1 MVRPDVSRVGVG
13 SLSGTWQAGAT
24 EEEHVADETDQRR
37 TPARARAEAADTGG
51 RRRTEL
57 IRVGDRGGGHGGRTS
72 PRMRFDLLQI
82 AAWLV
87 GLALVVAG
95 LVAVARTRFEDLGLF
110 EPVVEVGG
118 QPATPLA
125 ALLWLLLGLF
135 VLKAGTGSVEEQRL
149 RIVGV
154 LFATIGLVFLIEP
167 DAFTDYLGGGARS
180 ASLLLTAGALL
191 VATSFVPPLSI
202 ARPGIRED

>member
-1 MVRPDVSRVGVG
+1 MAG
-13 SLSGTWQAGAT
+13 GT
-24 EEEHVADETDQRR
+24 ERR
-37 TPARARAEAADTGG
+37 SVTPARARADAEAGG

-57 IRVGDRGGGHGGRTS
+57 IRVGDRSGGDGGRSS

-87 GLALVVAG
+87 GLVLVVAG
-95 LVAVARTRFEDLGLF
+95 LVAVARTDFEDISLF

-125 ALLWLLLGLF
+125 ALLWLVIGVI
-135 VLKAGTGSVEEQRL
+135 VLAAGTGSVAEQRL
-149 RIVGV
+149 RILGV
-154 LFATIGLVFLIEP
+154 LFAIVGLVFLIEP
-167 DAFTDYLGGGARS
+167 DAFAEYLGGGARS
-180 ASLLLTAGALL
+180 ASLLLAAGALL

-202 ARPGIRED
+202 ARPGIPED

>member
-1 MVRPDVSRVGVG
+1 M
-13 SLSGTWQAGAT
+13 
-24 EEEHVADETDQRR
+24 ADDTDQRR
-37 TPARARAEAADTGG
+37 TPARARAHAADTGG

-57 IRVGDRGGGHGGRTS
+57 IRVGDDRGGGHGGRTS

-95 LVAVARTRFEDLGLF
+95 LVAIARTRFDDLGFF

-118 QPATPLA
+118 QSATPLA

-135 VLKAGTGSVEEQRL
+135 VLKAGTGAVAEQRL

-154 LFATIGLVFLIEP
+154 VFATIGLVLLIEP
-167 DAFTDYLGGGARS
+167 DAFTEYLGGGARS
-180 ASLLLTAGALL
+180 ASLLLAAGALL